1 VTSDSRSFFA
11 LDLGSATTTASLIG
25 RIDGR
30 WRLVGSLAVPSAIP
44 VDTVTA
50 HVAARIAAADP
61 ALARTLDV
69 ADPNDAS
76 GRPRLT
82 ARSGP
87 PPVIA
92 VLAASEAT
100 RILLSDAATDAG
112 WRVVGASLER
122 DDVLALLGL
131 ALGPPIDM
139 ILAGTAD
146 PAPSAERD
154 RAATLDALIAAVID
168 RRPDATVVLSGRL
181 ALAAIG
187 GRPGG
192 AEVLFAPADDPA
204 GTVRRWR
211 RGPVGND
218 RPEPLVAF
226 LERVRERPSDAATAV
241 ARTTESLA
249 AVLGLRVEVIDIGMS
264 AGRRVAASPTDRAD
278 PSTSGHARARSVA
291 IREAALVPQPLDD
304 VAVDEVMA
312 WLTTPLDRVRL
323 RDRLRELGRVPWG
336 EADGGGAELRAAAL
350 RAALARLVAAT
361 ADRFPSDPPDL
372 VVATGGSAATLPG
385 PAIALAIADTV
396 RRPGASGLALDH
408 ARLLGPLGTIEDDD
422 ERRRLVEDLADDLL
436 VPLGSVVTPAG
447 IRAGRSAGRLTVR
460 AGTGVTALD
469 LVPGGLQLVDLP
481 PGHVATAEF
490 DFRDPVR
497 LGAHGR
503 RFAIEAGGGLG
514 GLLIDLR
521 DVPLHLPDRLEHRR
535 ELLAAWQRALWVGFD
550 G

>member
-1 VTSDSRSFFA
+1 MTSDSRSFFA

-25 RIDGR
+25 RIDSR

-44 VDTVTA
+44 VDAVTC

-61 ALARTLDV
+61 ALARTLDL
-69 ADPNDAS
+69 ADPNDAP

-122 DDVLALLGL
+122 DDVLAVLGL
-131 ALGPPIDM
+131 ALGPPIDT
-139 ILAGTAD
+139 ILAGTVD
-146 PAPSAERD
+146 PLPSAERD

-181 ALAAIG
+181 ALAAVG
-187 GRPGG
+187 DRPGG
-192 AEVLFAPADDPA
+192 AEVLFAPADHPA
-204 GTVRRWR
+204 GTVRRGR
-211 RGPVGND
+211 RGPVRND
-218 RPEPLVAF
+218 RAEPIVAF
-226 LERVRERPSDAATAV
+226 LERLRMRPSDAAAAV
-241 ARTTESLA
+241 ARTTASLA
-249 AVLGLRVEVIDIGMS
+249 TVLGLRVEVIDIGMS
-264 AGRRVAASPTDRAD
+264 AGRRVAASPTDGAD
-278 PSTSGHARARSVA
+278 PSTSGDARARSVA
-291 IREAALVPQPLDD
+291 IREAALVPEPLDD
-304 VAVDEVMA
+304 GAIDEVMA

-372 VVATGGSAATLPG
+372 VVATGGSAAALPG

-408 ARLLGPLGTIEDDD
+408 ARLLGPLGTIEDED

-436 VPLGSVVTPAG
+436 VPLGSVVAPAG

-460 AGTGVTALD
+460 AGTGVSALD

-481 PGHVATAEF
+481 PGHVATVEF

-497 LGAHGR
+497 LGTHGR

-514 GLLIDLR
+514 GLLVDLR

-535 ELLAAWQRALWVGFD
+535 ELLAAWQRALWAGFD